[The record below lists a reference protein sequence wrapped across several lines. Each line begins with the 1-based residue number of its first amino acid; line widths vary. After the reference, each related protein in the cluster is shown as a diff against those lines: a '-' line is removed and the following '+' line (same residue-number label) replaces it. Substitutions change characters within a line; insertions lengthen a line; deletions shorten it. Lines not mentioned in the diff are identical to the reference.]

1 MKKIVSDID
10 EEIGYM
16 DGKKIPRCCD
26 CHEPSWEITY
36 NLGEAVEKVSGIR
49 YQTYYVCD
57 DCLENKRY
65 WTKWIKSK
73 KAMG

>member
-1 MKKIVSDID
+1 VSSNEKIQH
-10 EEIGYM
+10 GNNLA
-16 DGKKIPRCCD
+16 GKKISRCCD

-49 YQTYYVCD
+49 YETYYVCD

-65 WTKWIKSK
+65 WNKWIKSK
-73 KAMG
+73 KAL

>member
-1 MKKIVSDID
+1 MSSDEKIQH
-10 EEIGYM
+10 EKNLA
-16 DGKKIPRCCD
+16 GKKISRCCD

-49 YQTYYVCD
+49 YETYYVCN

-65 WTKWIKSK
+65 WNKWIKSK
-73 KAMG
+73 KALG